1 MCYSWC
7 GDVMD
12 SRHEN
17 FMRVAEKRTNKIISM
32 IKLLGNLNN
41 KSFYDFSDEE
51 IDSIFNA
58 IQSELEKQ
66 HTLFKTKR
74 KGGKFKL

>member
-1 MCYSWC
+1 
-7 GDVMD
+7 MD
-12 SRHEN
+12 ERHEN
-17 FMRVAEKRTNKIISM
+17 FLRVAEKRTNKIINM

-41 KSFYDFSDEE
+41 KSFYDFSDQE

-58 IQSELEKQ
+58 IRDELENQ
-66 HTLFKTKR
+66 HLLFKTKR